1 MFKKF
6 WLKPV
11 KGLSDLKMWMY
22 ILQDEQNN
30 PSTFQ
35 LWETFLDFSSYK
47 YKEARTAVAVLERG
61 HLECHKRKQPRWY
74 DGKKMVGALLS

>member
-6 WLKPV
+6 WLKP
-11 KGLSDLKMWMY
+11 GLSDLKMWMY

-47 YKEARTAVAVLERG
+47 YKEVTLNVTKENNL
-61 HLECHKRKQPRWY
+61 
-74 DGKKMVGALLS
+74 DDMMGKKWLVLSLVSSVVKNM